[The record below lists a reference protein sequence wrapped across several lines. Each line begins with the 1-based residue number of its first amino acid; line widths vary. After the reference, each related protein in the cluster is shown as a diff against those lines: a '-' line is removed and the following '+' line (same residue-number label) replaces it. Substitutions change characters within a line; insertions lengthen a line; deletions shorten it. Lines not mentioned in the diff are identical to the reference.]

1 MTDVTPSQMQTDNVE
16 EVASDRSFIRIAVI
30 LGIITAIEVAWSY
43 LPMWDGAEGTTMIIE
58 IGGLIAMMILKF
70 VIVAAWF
77 MHLKFDRPVLG
88 RIFYGAFM
96 FAMFVFIAA
105 LAAFEVWTTKTP
117 GYVP

>member
-1 MTDVTPSQMQTDNVE
+1 NIEAEPT
-16 EVASDRSFIRIAVI
+16 DRSFVRIAII

-43 LPMWDGAEGTTMIIE
+43 LPFWDGAEGATMIIE
-58 IGGLIAMMILKF
+58 IGGLVAMMLLKF

-88 RIFYGAFM
+88 RIFYGAFI

>member
-1 MTDVTPSQMQTDNVE
+1 MTDTSAPTVQDTGEQVP
-16 EVASDRSFIRIAVI
+16 DRSFVRIAVI

-43 LPMWDGAEGTTMIIE
+43 LPFWDDAEGAVMIAE
-58 IGGLIAMMILKF
+58 IGGLILMMLLKF

-77 MHLKFDRPVLG
+77 MHLKFDRPVLA
-88 RIFYGAFM
+88 RLFYGAFM
-96 FAMFVFIAA
+96 FAVFVFVAA